1 MVSRSEAIHLLS
13 SERGKSISES
23 DFCIMLPLAG
33 FIDCCEFRSQIP
45 DSHRFLRGI
54 KLSGTGYNFDEW
66 IRDCR
71 DGKNIWVG
79 KSQTKYIQILFM
91 EVVMFFEL
99 LNRVDTV
106 LSVGVSLLSLWHFWV
121 AKDR

>member
-1 MVSRSEAIHLLS
+1 
-13 SERGKSISES
+13 
-23 DFCIMLPLAG
+23 MLPLAD

-45 DSHRFLRGI
+45 DSHRFPRGI
-54 KLSGTGYNFDEW
+54 KLSGTEYNFDEW

-121 AKDR
+121 ARDR

>member
-1 MVSRSEAIHLLS
+1 MKGVNPHLTL
-13 SERGKSISES
+13 
-23 DFCIMLPLAG
+23 DFCIMLPLAV

-45 DSHRFLRGI
+45 DSHSFLQGL
-54 KLSGTGYNFDEW
+54 KLSGTGYNFNEW
-66 IRDCR
+66 IGDCR

-79 KSQTKYIQILFM
+79 KSQTKYIQILFV

-106 LSVGVSLLSLWHFWV
+106 LSVGVSLLSLWHFWA